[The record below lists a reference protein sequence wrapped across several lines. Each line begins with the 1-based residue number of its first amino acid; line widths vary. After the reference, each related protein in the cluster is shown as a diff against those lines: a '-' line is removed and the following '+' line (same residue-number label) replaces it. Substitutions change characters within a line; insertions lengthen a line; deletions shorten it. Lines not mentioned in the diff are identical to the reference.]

1 MAELYLK
8 RGKKNDIRRMQ
19 DEVMETEMEREK
31 QREEKLEQVS
41 SLGELSKVFR
51 NKRRGSI
58 ENLSRL
64 YIEETKN
71 SRLRWSCLYV
81 PSMWFIASCS

>member
-8 RGKKNDIRRMQ
+8 RGGKNDIRRMQ
-19 DEVMETEMEREK
+19 DEVVETEMEREK

>member
-1 MAELYLK
+1 
-8 RGKKNDIRRMQ
+8 MQ
-19 DEVMETEMEREK
+19 GEVVEPEIEREK

-51 NKRRGSI
+51 NKRRGGM

-71 SRLRWSCLYV
+71 SRLKWSCLYV
-81 PSMWFIASCS
+81 PSVWYIASCS

>member
-8 RGKKNDIRRMQ
+8 RGEKNDIRRMQ
-19 DEVMETEMEREK
+19 DEVVETEMEREK

-51 NKRRGSI
+51 NNRRGSI
-58 ENLSRL
+58 ENLGKCKDVSG
-64 YIEETKN
+64 
-71 SRLRWSCLYV
+71 C
-81 PSMWFIASCS
+81 

>member
-1 MAELYLK
+1 MGELYLK
-8 RGKKNDIRRMQ
+8 CGEKNDIRQMQ
-19 DEVMETEMEREK
+19 GEIVETEMEREK

-41 SLGELSKVFR
+41 GLGELSKVFR
-51 NKRRGSI
+51 SKRRRM

-71 SRLRWSCLYV
+71 SRLKWSCLYV
-81 PSMWFIASCS
+81 PSVWYITSCS

>member
-1 MAELYLK
+1 MKHE
-8 RGKKNDIRRMQ
+8 KNDIRRMQ
-19 DEVMETEMEREK
+19 GEVVETEMEREK
-31 QREEKLEQVS
+31 QREEKLEKVS
-41 SLGELSKVFR
+41 SLGELSKVFQ
-51 NKRRGSI
+51 NKRRGSM

-81 PSMWFIASCS
+81 PRAWYIASCS